1 MMDTGGEQLVVALDG
16 KSDHDRGQLRVL
28 HQVMRLLLGETA
40 HPAPLEELAALI
52 PAALPSGLQARA
64 SIRIGAAVYGPLLPE
79 DLPRLVARFSAAADE
94 TASVEITG
102 IPGIEFPAGAQ
113 DLLNSIARML
123 ETFLLHHETR
133 PPLLPDGVREF
144 ERALKEMADSVAVHT
159 GLTYHAA
166 LVKYLSSHFGLNI
179 ALVGML
185 DESGEN
191 VQSLVIAEDG
201 VLLPNM
207 SYALAGTPCHD
218 VVRDNACFY
227 GERIQEYFPDD
238 AWFRK
243 VGAHGYAG
251 IRLRDDDGK
260 TLGIVSAISKAPLP
274 NIASIQSFFKLA
286 AARASAELDRTR
298 RIAEVEAS
306 ERRYS
311 LAESGTADGL
321 WDLDIAAGRVYYS
334 PRVSELL
341 GLSERLGDRPE
352 EFWSRTHPED
362 LAYARARRDEHL
374 AKNTPLDF
382 QCRVR
387 HADGTY
393 RWFRVRGKALRD
405 IKGAPMRLT
414 GTLTD
419 ITEGKRQQAQ
429 LAAENVWLA
438 KFAESPSLEELLE
451 TIAATASGLFEDAAL
466 DLWLLDATGELH
478 IFPAGDAPRFDAE
491 CLRGLL
497 TTRSKDAVTLT
508 RGMPGWPYG
517 PGGSG
522 DDDAAIFSEIDI
534 VFVNVEA
541 IPQRIGIAV
550 SRPAGLPRQ
559 SHEQRFAAAAAHL
572 LQLALNHL
580 RKEADLER
588 QRLLFE
594 NLFECTPE
602 AMVILDRNDCVLNA
616 NPGFNALFQYGI
628 DEIRGRPLNELVV
641 PPEFAREGKELSA
654 GAMRGNTVIRESFRR
669 RKDGTLVPVSIL
681 GAPVTVNGIDA
692 SYFAVYRDQST
703 LHEATRRLEHQARH
717 DQLTGLPDRYEFER
731 RLKQAMALSADGHGS
746 TGVVY
751 FDLDQ
756 FKLVNDTTGHTHGD
770 ELLNEVVRR
779 LRPLVPAP
787 YLLARLGGDEFGVL
801 LVNGRLAD
809 CEQLA
814 QQVRDRLGA
823 EAFKLGDR
831 TFAVTAS
838 FGVVAVAAGTQ
849 SSPQEVLSLADSA
862 CFLAK
867 ERGRNRVQVYDPAD
881 MGVTQ
886 RREEMDWVSRLNEAL
901 LEQRFQ
907 LHHQRIASVDGATD
921 FGHYEILLRMIDSN
935 GKLVPPGVFIPPAE
949 RYNLMPRI
957 DRWVFERVFSRL
969 DALGSAAQE
978 NLLVAINIS
987 GNTLN
992 DESLPDFVRRLFE
1005 EHDVRPECICFEITE
1020 TAAIANFD
1028 DALAFIDVLREL
1040 GCKVAL
1046 DDFGSGLS
1054 SFRYLKQIAPDFL
1067 KIDGSFVREI
1077 ARNRTDYSMVE
1088 AINRIGKIIGIRTVA
1103 EFVEDDSILEALR
1116 QIGVDY
1122 AQGYALHRPEPW
1134 KHEIQ
1139 PLSGLPA
1146 P

>member
-1 MMDTGGEQLVVALDG
+1 METGGDELAITLDG
-16 KSDHDRGQLRVL
+16 GFDQQGGQLRVL

-52 PAALPSGLQARA
+52 PASLPPGMRARA
-64 SIRIGAAVYGPLLPE
+64 CIRIGGTVHGPLLPE
-79 DLPRLVARFSAAADE
+79 GSPRLTAGFTAAGDESARIEVACL
-94 TASVEITG
+94 G
-102 IPGIEFPAGAQ
+102 GAEHGDDAQ
-113 DLLNSIARML
+113 ELLNSIARML
-123 ETFLLHHETR
+123 ETFLLRHEARLR
-133 PPLLPDGVREF
+133 PDSVREY
-144 ERALKEMADSVAVHT
+144 ELALKEMADSVAVHT
-159 GLTYHAA
+159 GQAYHEE

-185 DESGEN
+185 DETGER
-191 VQSLVIAEDG
+191 VRSLAIAEDG
-201 VLLPNM
+201 ALIPNM
-207 SYALAGTPCHD
+207 TYALAGTPCND
-218 VVRDNACFY
+218 VIRDNACFY

-238 AWFRK
+238 HWFQL
-243 VGAHGYAG
+243 VGAEGYAG
-251 IRLRDDDGK
+251 IRLLDDDGR
-260 TLGIVSAISKAPLP
+260 TIGIVSAVSREPLP
-274 NIASIQSFFKLA
+274 NIVSIESFFKLA

-321 WDLDIAAGRVYYS
+321 WDLDIAAGTVYYS
-334 PRVSELL
+334 PRVAELL
-341 GLSERLGDRPE
+341 GLAERLGDRPE
-352 EFWSRTHPED
+352 EFWSRMHPED
-362 LAYARARRDEHL
+362 LANARAQRDEHL
-374 AKNTPLDF
+374 ANNTPLDF

-387 HADGTY
+387 HASGSY

-405 IKGAPMRLT
+405 AGDIPVRLT

-419 ITEGKRQQAQ
+419 ITDGKRHQVQ

-438 KFAESPSLEELLE
+438 KFAESPPLDQLLE
-451 TIAATASGLFEDAAL
+451 VIANTARDLFEDAAL
-466 DLWLLDATGELH
+466 DLWLLDATGELR
-478 IFPAGDAPRFDAE
+478 IFPAADMPRFDAA
-491 CLRGLL
+491 RVRALL
-497 TTRSKDAVTLT
+497 ASALKEETTVT
-508 RGMPGWPYG
+508 RGMPGWPY
-517 PGGSG
+517 SG
-522 DDDAAIFSEIDI
+522 DDASFGQVLFIP
-534 VFVNVEA
+534 VNVEA
-541 IPQRIGIAV
+541 VPQRIGITV
-550 SRPAGLPRQ
+550 SWPAGLPRQ
-559 SHEQRFAAAAAHL
+559 QHELQFAAAAAHL
-572 LQLALNHL
+572 LQLALNHV

-616 NPGFNALFQYGI
+616 NPGFSKVFQYSV
-628 DEIRGRPLNELVV
+628 DEVRGRPLNDLLV
-641 PPEFAREGKELSA
+641 PPEFASEARQLSA
-654 GAMRGNTVIRESFRR
+654 GAMRGNTVMSESFRR
-669 RKDGTLVPVSIL
+669 RKDGSLVPVSIL

-756 FKLVNDTTGHTHGD
+756 FKLVNDTTGHARGD
-770 ELLNEVVRR
+770 ELLNEVVQR

-787 YLLARLGGDEFGVL
+787 HLLARLGGDEFGVL
-801 LVNGRLAD
+801 LINGGLAE

-814 QQVRDRLGA
+814 QQIRNRLG
-823 EAFKLGDR
+823 EAPFKLGDR

-838 FGVVAVAAGTQ
+838 FGVVSVHAGTQ
-849 SSPQEVLSLADSA
+849 SSPQEVLSIADST

-867 ERGRNRVQVYDPAD
+867 ERGRNRVQVYDAAD

-886 RREEMDWVSRLNEAL
+886 RREEMDWVSHLNEAL

-907 LHHQRIASVDGATD
+907 LHYQRIDSIGGPT
-921 FGHYEILLRMIDSN
+921 GSSHYEILLRMIDQR
-935 GKLVPPGVFIPPAE
+935 GKTVPPGVFIPPAE

-969 DALGSAAQE
+969 DALGAAAQE

-987 GNTLN
+987 GNTLS
-992 DESLPDFVRRLFE
+992 DETLPDFVRRLFE
-1005 EHDVRPECICFEITE
+1005 QHDVRPECICFEITE

-1028 DALAFIDVLREL
+1028 DALGFIDVLREL

-1077 ARNRTDYSMVE
+1077 ARSRTDYSMVE
-1088 AINRIGKIIGIRTVA
+1088 AINRVGKIIGIRTIA
-1103 EFVEDDSILEALR
+1103 EFVEDDGILDALR
-1116 QIGVDY
+1116 RIGVDY
-1122 AQGYALHRPEPW
+1122 VQGYALHRPEPW
-1134 KHEIQ
+1134 K
-1139 PLSGLPA
+1139 S
-1146 P
+1146 